1 MKNNKTNEL
10 PILKARLGIS
20 QHKTEFLTQMNTIEK
35 SEIKFV
41 FFWLVLPKLVVLTY
55 CIALMIFANNLND
68 KVGLMIIAGF
78 LIIISQS
85 HLNRISELY
94 HAIRIRK
101 LKIANEAEKQDEIL
115 ANIHKINQQTQA
127 EGGENATAN

>member
-1 MKNNKTNEL
+1 MKSNQANEL
-10 PILKARLGIS
+10 LILKSNLRMS
-20 QHKTEFLTQMNTIEK
+20 QYKIDFLTQMNAIEK

-41 FFWLVLPKLVVLTY
+41 FSWLVLPKLIVLIY
-55 CIALMIFANNLND
+55 CVTLMIFTNNLNN

-85 HLNRISELY
+85 HLNRISELL

-101 LKIANEAEKQDEIL
+101 LKIANEAEKQDGIL
-115 ANIHKINQQTQA
+115 ADIHKINQQTQA
-127 EGGENATAN
+127 EVADE